1 MVGLL
6 SPRCPEPRQEPARD
20 VPAGKSLQVDPAG
33 GLGPP
38 LGELWLAQDPGVAQS
53 SLSCPWNEGS
63 SVIHDMPH
71 PTPQGPW
78 GHSCWPAPGQL
89 TGEPLSSCLRR
100 TLGVLGTGS
109 GVGQRD
115 LGRVAGCTSAPSPV
129 LGDPSTCGDSPP
141 WSVDGRG
148 CAVHG
153 LGPLCPSLLLRSS
166 LWGPL
171 ASGSE
176 DPVHELL
183 DSGHPPGKSTK
194 GKRRGLR
201 KAGENR
207 KDPSPEIAGDKEV
220 PGPLN
225 PSQRKPKRPLDMW
238 GADEG
243 CGFNDSC
250 TARPSGED
258 RAHVE
263 CFNLGRQCRRGG
275 VSV

>member
-89 TGEPLSSCLRR
+89 TGEPLSSCEKDPGRARQQRR
-100 TLGVLGTGS
+100 PTGS
-109 GVGQRD
+109 GVGRRD

-153 LGPLCPSLLLRSS
+153 LGPLCPSSCAAAS
-166 LWGPL
+166 GGPL
-171 ASGSE
+171 HLAAKT
-176 DPVHELL
+176 LFM
-183 DSGHPPGKSTK
+183 
-194 GKRRGLR
+194 
-201 KAGENR
+201 N
-207 KDPSPEIAGDKEV
+207 
-220 PGPLN
+220 
-225 PSQRKPKRPLDMW
+225 
-238 GADEG
+238 
-243 CGFNDSC
+243 F
-250 TARPSGED
+250 
-258 RAHVE
+258 
-263 CFNLGRQCRRGG
+263 
-275 VSV
+275 